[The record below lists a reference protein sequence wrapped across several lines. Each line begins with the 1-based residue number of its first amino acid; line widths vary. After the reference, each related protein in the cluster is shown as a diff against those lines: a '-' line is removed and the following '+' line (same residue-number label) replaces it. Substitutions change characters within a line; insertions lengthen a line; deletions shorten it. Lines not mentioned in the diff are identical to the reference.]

1 MKLFVVGLDL
11 SITGE
16 QLENLFSTYGRV
28 IYTKIIRDHETQ
40 VSRGFGFVTMDTEG
54 DGKLAMRKLNGQ
66 EVAGK
71 TITVKKAREKVP
83 QEPRTAITRGWKD
96 KENAEFKDY
105 S

>member
-1 MKLFVVGLDL
+1 MRLFVVGLDS
-11 SITGE
+11 SITSH

-28 IYTKIIRDHETQ
+28 VNAKVIRDHETQ
-40 VSRGFGFVTMDTEG
+40 VSRGFGFVTMETEG

-66 EVAGK
+66 EIEGR
-71 TITVKKAREKVP
+71 TITVKKAREKVH
-83 QEPRTAITRGWKD
+83 QEPRTTITHGWKD

>member
-11 SITGE
+11 SVTAQ
-16 QLENLFSTYGRV
+16 QLENLFSSYGQV
-28 IYTKIIRDHETQ
+28 MHAKIIRDHETQ
-40 VSRGFGFVTMDTEG
+40 VSRGFGFVTMETEG

-66 EVAGK
+66 ELEGR

-83 QEPRTAITRGWKD
+83 QEPRTNVTHGWKD

>member
-1 MKLFVVGLDL
+1 MKLFVVGLDS
-11 SITGE
+11 SITSH

-28 IYTKIIRDHETQ
+28 VNAKIIQDHETQ
-40 VSRGFGFVTMDTEG
+40 ISRGFGFVTMETEG

-66 EVAGK
+66 EVEGR

-83 QEPRTAITRGWKD
+83 QEPRTTITHGWKD
-96 KENAEFKDY
+96 KENSEFKDY

>member
-11 SITGE
+11 SVTAD
-16 QLENLFSTYGRV
+16 QLETLFSTYGRV
-28 IYTKIIRDHETQ
+28 INARVIRDHETQ
-40 VSRGFGFVTMDTEG
+40 VSRGFGFVTMETEG

-66 EVAGK
+66 EVEGR
-71 TITVKKAREKVP
+71 TITVKKARERLP
-83 QEPRTAITRGWKD
+83 QEIRTTVTHGWKD